1 MSVLYLVGTPIGNLG
16 DMSPRAREVL
26 ETVDFIAAE
35 DTRVSLK
42 LLNHFGIK
50 KPMVSY
56 YQHNLRERGEQIL
69 RRLQGGESC
78 AIVTD
83 AGMPCV
89 SDPGED
95 LVALC
100 HDAGIPVRV
109 VPGPTA
115 ALSALAASG
124 LPTGRFAFEGFLS
137 VKPASRRERLAEVRE
152 DPRTLIFYEA
162 PHKLRDTLED
172 MAAAFGEG
180 RRVTLCRELT
190 KIHEEYIRTTLGQAL
205 ELYREKEPKGEFV
218 LIIEGA
224 AAKEGPV
231 LSFQQAVEMV
241 VQLMGCGVSLSE
253 AAKSVAADSGYKK
266 GELYRAAVEQAA
278 PAHTGLQAEAGESRG

>member
-1 MSVLYLVGTPIGNLG
+1 MSVLYIVGTPIGNLG
-16 DMSPRAREVL
+16 DISPRAL
-26 ETVDFIAAE
+26 ETLGEVDFIAAE
-35 DTRVSLK
+35 DTRVAAK

-50 KPMVSY
+50 KPLVSY
-56 YQHNLRERGEQIL
+56 YQHNLRERGEQII
-69 RRLQGGESC
+69 RRIRSGETC

-95 LVALC
+95 LVSLC

-137 VKPASRRERLAEVRE
+137 VKPGSRRERLAEVKDE
-152 DPRTLIFYEA
+152 PRTLIFYEA
-162 PHKLRDTLED
+162 PHKLRATLAD
-172 MAAAFGEG
+172 MAAAFGGG
-180 RRVTLCRELT
+180 RRITLCRELT
-190 KIHEEYIRTTLGQAL
+190 KIYEEYTRTTLDQAV
-205 ELYREKEPKGEFV
+205 ELYRDKEPKGEYV

-224 AAKEGPV
+224 PPAQGPTIT
-231 LSFQQAVEMV
+231 FQEAVALV
-241 VQLMGCGVSLSE
+241 VQMSACGVSLSD
-253 AAKSVAADSGYKK
+253 AARSVAADSGYKK
-266 GELYRAAVEQAA
+266 GDLYRAALEQ
-278 PAHTGLQAEAGESRG
+278 R

>member
-1 MSVLYLVGTPIGNLG
+1 MSVLYIVGTPIGNLG
-16 DMSPRAREVL
+16 DLSPRGREVL
-26 ETVDFIAAE
+26 EAVDFIAAE
-35 DTRVSLK
+35 DTRVSVK

-50 KPMVSY
+50 KPLVSY

-69 RRLQGGESC
+69 RRIQAGESC
-78 AIVTD
+78 AVVTD
-83 AGMPCV
+83 AGMPCI

-100 HDAGIPVRV
+100 HEAGIPVRV

-137 VKPASRRERLAEVRE
+137 VKAASRRERLDQVKD

-162 PHKLRDTLED
+162 PHKLRDTLGD
-172 MAAAFGEG
+172 MAAAFGPD

-190 KIHEEYIRTTLGQAL
+190 KVHEEYIRTTLGGAV
-205 ELYREKEPKGEFV
+205 ELYRDKEPRGEYV
-218 LIIEGA
+218 LVIEGA
-224 AAKEGPV
+224 PPKAGPEV
-231 LSFQQAVEMV
+231 TFTEAVELV
-241 VQLMGCGVSLSE
+241 VQMAGCGVSLSE
-253 AAKSVAADSGYKK
+253 AAKAVAADSGYKK
-266 GELYRAAVEQAA
+266 GELYKAAIEK
-278 PAHTGLQAEAGESRG
+278 GGR

>member
-1 MSVLYLVGTPIGNLG
+1 MSVLYIVGTPIGNLG

-26 ETVDFIAAE
+26 EAVDFIAAE

-69 RRLQGGESC
+69 RRLQNGESC

-83 AGMPCV
+83 AGMPCI

-95 LVALC
+95 LVAIC

-137 VKPASRRERLAEVRE
+137 VKPGSRRERLEEVKD

-162 PHKLRDTLED
+162 PHKLRSTLAD
-172 MAAAFGEG
+172 MAAAFGGG
-180 RRVTLCRELT
+180 RRITLCREIT
-190 KIHEEYIRTTLGQAL
+190 KIYEEYTKTTLEQAV
-205 ELYREKEPKGEFV
+205 ELYRDREPKGEFV

-224 AAKEGPV
+224 PPPEGPS
-231 LSFQQAVEMV
+231 LSFPEAVALV
-241 VQLMGCGVSLSE
+241 VQMTGCGVSLSD

-266 GELYRAAVEQAA
+266 GELYKAALEQ
-278 PAHTGLQAEAGESRG
+278 R

>member
-1 MSVLYLVGTPIGNLG
+1 MPVLYIVGTPIGNLG
-16 DMSPRAREVL
+16 DMSPRALEVL
-26 ETVDFIAAE
+26 EQVDFIAAE
-35 DTRVSLK
+35 DTRVSVK

-69 RRLQGGESC
+69 RRIQGGESC

-89 SDPGED
+89 SDPGEE

-100 HDAGIPVRV
+100 HGAGIPVRV

-137 VKPASRRERLAEVRE
+137 VKPASRRERLEEVKD

-162 PHKLRDTLED
+162 PHKLRDTLAD

-180 RRVTLCRELT
+180 RRLTLCRELT
-190 KIHEEYIRTTLGQAL
+190 KIHEELIRTTLGEAIAL
-205 ELYREKEPKGEFV
+205 YQEREPKGEYV
-218 LIIEGA
+218 LILEGA
-224 AAKEGPV
+224 VLDRGPKV
-231 LSFQQAVEMV
+231 SFSEAVELV
-241 VQLMGCGVSLSE
+241 VQMAGCGVSLSE
-253 AAKSVAADSGYKK
+253 AAKSVAADAGYKK
-266 GELYRAAVEQAA
+266 GELYRAAIAK
-278 PAHTGLQAEAGESRG
+278 AGR

>member
-1 MSVLYLVGTPIGNLG
+1 MSILYIVGTPIGNLG
-16 DMSPRAREVL
+16 DMSPRGREVL

-35 DTRVSLK
+35 DTRVSVK

-50 KPMVSY
+50 KPLVSY

-69 RRLQGGESC
+69 GRIQGGESC
-78 AIVTD
+78 AIITD
-83 AGMPCV
+83 AGMPCI

-100 HDAGIPVRV
+100 HEAGIPVRV

-137 VKPASRRERLAEVRE
+137 VKASSRRERLEEVKD

-162 PHKLRDTLED
+162 PHKLRDTLAD

-180 RRVTLCRELT
+180 RRLTLCRELT
-190 KIHEEYIRTTLGQAL
+190 KIHEELIRTTLGEAVT
-205 ELYREKEPKGEFV
+205 LYQEREPKGEYV
-218 LIIEGA
+218 LILEGA
-224 AAKEGPV
+224 VLDRGPKV
-231 LSFQQAVEMV
+231 SFEEAVELV
-241 VQLMGCGVSLSE
+241 VQMAGCGVSLSE
-253 AAKSVAADSGYKK
+253 AAKSVAADAGYKK
-266 GELYRAAVEQAA
+266 GELYRAAIAK
-278 PAHTGLQAEAGESRG
+278 AGRSKGHSLTTSTT